1 MKKVLA
7 LVLAG
12 IMLIACCAC
21 GQTNSNNTSN
31 GNKGNEAPAVTPV
44 VFKVGHTA
52 NDGQPLDNGLDLLAQ
67 EVEKRTEGRVK
78 IEVFPGSTLGSDT
91 EMRDMVEKG
100 TIDMCSFGYTTV
112 GNWYK
117 ALGLPQMLFNLK
129 NEKEL
134 LGIIKGAWGEKY
146 YNEPLLKEHGIRVLD
161 QWPQG
166 PRLLMS
172 KRPVRTL
179 EDLNGL
185 KLRTPAGIPVREESW
200 SKLGAMTLSLA
211 LSDAFTSISTGVCD
225 AVELPIDYLASYHF
239 EEQLKYLTMTR
250 HIIISNALL
259 INEDSWK
266 KVSEADQKIF
276 MECVEEAGAA
286 VANELASLSTS
297 IQDDFKK
304 AGVEIIELT
313 DEELAKFR
321 ATIDPLYEKYM
332 DDWGKEA
339 YDDYVKAMDAIRK

>member
-7 LVLAG
+7 LVLAVV
-12 IMLIACCAC
+12 MLIGCCAC
-21 GQTNSNNTSN
+21 GTPSNTPTNNDSGNTT
-31 GNKGNEAPAVTPV
+31 PAVEPV
-44 VFKVGHTA
+44 VLKVGHTA
-52 NDGQPLDNGLDLLAQ
+52 NDGQPLDNGLDYLAEQ
-67 EVEKRTEGRVK
+67 VEKRTEGRVK
-78 IEVFPGSTLGSDT
+78 IEVYPGSTLGSDT
-91 EMRDMVEKG
+91 EMRDLVASG

-117 ALGLPQMLFNLK
+117 ELGLPQMLFNLK
-129 NEKEL
+129 NEQEL
-134 LGIIKGAWGEKY
+134 LGIIKGEWGEKY
-146 YNEPLLKEHGIRVLD
+146 YNEPLLKDHGIRVLD

-200 SKLGAMTLSLA
+200 TRLGAMTLSLA
-211 LSDAFTSISTGVCD
+211 LSEAFTSISTGVCD

-259 INEDSWK
+259 INEKSWQK
-266 KVSEADQKIF
+266 ISEADQKIF
-276 MECVEEAGAA
+276 QECVAEAGAA
-286 VANELASLSTS
+286 VAKELSDLSVS
-297 IQDDFKK
+297 IQEEFKK
-304 AGVEIIELT
+304 AGVEIIELSDT
-313 DEELAKFR
+313 ELAKFR
-321 ATIDPLYEKYM
+321 AAIEPLYEKYM
-332 DDWGKEA
+332 NDWGQTA